1 MQRKSF
7 NEQTTCVCLTSSHDF
22 TAIRMQIRYV
32 PPDALPPAPNSSQK
46 TLPGMVKS
54 EESKH
59 LSFSSPGDKSPL
71 KVGGVGICFR
81 IGPRGEHVVDYLIQV
96 H

>member
-1 MQRKSF
+1 
-7 NEQTTCVCLTSSHDF
+7 
-22 TAIRMQIRYV
+22 MQIRYV